1 MVVPVKGGDE
11 AKTRLGLPAPA
22 RRSLATAMALDCLD
36 AALRTPGVG
45 LVVCVTDDPEVARRA
60 REVGAA
66 TVSAGRP
73 GLAAAVD
80 AGLAS
85 LAPGPTAVLVADLP
99 ALTPEDLAQALREA
113 EARPGPVLVTDADGT
128 GSVLVADRDQAPPHR
143 FGPGSALAH
152 TGLGARALSGAWP
165 TLRRD
170 VDTVQAL
177 SAALDLGVGARTRE
191 AVARSAVVLP

>member
-11 AKTRLGLPAPA
+11 AKTRLALPVEA

-36 AALRTPGVG
+36 AALRTPEVG
-45 LVVCVTDDPEVARRA
+45 LVVCVTDDPEVAGRA

-73 GLAAAVD
+73 GLAAAVE

-99 ALTPEDLAQALREA
+99 ALRPDDLSAVLHEA
-113 EARPGPVLVTDADGT
+113 EAQPGPVLVADADGT

-143 FGPGSALAH
+143 FGAGSALAH
-152 TGLGARALSGAWP
+152 TALGARALAGDRAG
-165 TLRRD
+165 LRRD
-170 VDTVQAL
+170 VDTLQAL
-177 SAALDLGVGARTRE
+177 SQALDLGVGTRTRE
-191 AVARSAVVLP
+191 AVARTAVVLP